1 MTDHPEINP
10 DAHPGEIEI
19 EFQHDYQHT
28 MALSEDH
35 LNEALAFEL
44 PANVTGVSG
53 GQSYA

>member
-1 MTDHPEINP
+1 MTDDHEIHP

-35 LNEALAFEL
+35 LHEALAFEL
-44 PANVTGVSG
+44 PANVTGVQG
-53 GQSYA
+53 GLPYA